1 MRAHG
6 VSRHLSQTTADNNT
20 LHTEPRAARLF
31 LLASLSPRPGERC
44 RYSTNQFHTPEPR
57 MSLKK
62 CKECGNA
69 VSTKAAACPACG
81 AVRRK
86 KTGCLT
92 WLALIATVL
101 IVIFVAAG
109 RSAMTNS
116 NFGRNSQ
123 AKRSVN
129 QNTSAP
135 KPSTW
140 HYSSTTDKMT
150 GRTTYIATIQSTNT
164 VNFEFP
170 YSGDQRGKLT
180 LRVRKGT
187 DQDIMFSIERG
198 QLLGV
203 PLETKTATVRFDDSQ
218 PREFNVAD
226 STDHDTTIVFFKK
239 TWDFYDRMKNAKRV
253 RVSMPVYNEGH
264 PVFDFDVKTFEE
276 PQFMNTVE

>member
-1 MRAHG
+1 
-6 VSRHLSQTTADNNT
+6 
-20 LHTEPRAARLF
+20 
-31 LLASLSPRPGERC
+31 
-44 RYSTNQFHTPEPR
+44 